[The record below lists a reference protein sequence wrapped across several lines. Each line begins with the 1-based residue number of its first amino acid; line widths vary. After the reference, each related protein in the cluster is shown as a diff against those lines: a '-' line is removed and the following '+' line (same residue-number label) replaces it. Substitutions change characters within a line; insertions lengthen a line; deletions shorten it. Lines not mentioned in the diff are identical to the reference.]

1 LEEADLRPHKSRYW
15 LTSPDKQ
22 EDPQA
27 YGQVVQALCSTY
39 LEAPALQQQ
48 GTHVISTDEKTG
60 MQATERKYPTLP
72 TRPGLS
78 ERIEFEYIRHGT
90 LCLIPSFNVAT
101 GQIDVATISPTR
113 SEEDFTGH
121 VEATVATDPA
131 ARWIFVSDCLNTHV
145 SESLVRLVAK
155 HCNITQDL
163 GEKGK
168 SGILKSMAT
177 RKEFLADRSHAI
189 SFQYTPRHCSWLNQ
203 VEIWF
208 GVLSRKLLK
217 RGNFVSLDDLRER
230 VEAFI
235 HYFNAVLAKPYRWT
249 YTGRPL
255 VA

>member
-1 LEEADLRPHKSRYW
+1 M
-15 LTSPDKQ
+15 
-22 EDPQA
+22 
-27 YGQVVQALCSTY
+27 QALCSTY
-39 LEAPALQQQ
+39 LEAPALEQQ

-60 MQATERKYPTLP
+60 MQALERKSPTLP
-72 TRPGLS
+72 TRPGLD

-113 SEEDFTGH
+113 SEEDFAGH
-121 VEATVATDPA
+121 VEATVATDPT

-145 SESLVRLVAK
+145 SESLVHLVAK
-155 HCNITQDL
+155 HCDITQDL

-168 SGILKSMAT
+168 SGILKSMPS

-217 RGNFVSLDDLRER
+217 RGSFVSLDDLRKR

-249 YTGRPL
+249 YTGKPL
-255 VA
+255 AA

>member
-1 LEEADLRPHKSRYW
+1 M
-15 LTSPDKQ
+15 
-22 EDPQA
+22 
-27 YGQVVQALCSTY
+27 QAL
-39 LEAPALQQQ
+39 
-48 GTHVISTDEKTG
+48 
-60 MQATERKYPTLP
+60 ERKYPTLP
-72 TRPGLS
+72 TRPGQD

-113 SEEDFTGH
+113 SEEDFAGH
-121 VEATVATDPA
+121 VEATVATDPT
-131 ARWIFVSDCLNTHV
+131 ARWIFVSDGLNTHV

-155 HCNITQDL
+155 HGNISQDL

-217 RGNFVSLDDLRER
+217 RGSFVSLDDLRQR

-235 HYFNAVLAKPYRWT
+235 HYFNAVLAKPYKWT
-249 YTGRPL
+249 YTGKPL
-255 VA
+255 AA

>member
-1 LEEADLRPHKSRYW
+1 MEEADLRPHKSRYW

>member
-1 LEEADLRPHKSRYW
+1 
-15 LTSPDKQ
+15 
-22 EDPQA
+22 
-27 YGQVVQALCSTY
+27 VQALCTTY
-39 LEAPALQQQ
+39 LEAPALEQQ

-60 MQATERKYPTLP
+60 MQALERKSPTLP
-72 TRPGLS
+72 TRPGRE
-78 ERIEFEYIRHGT
+78 ERLEFEYIRHGT

-113 SEEDFTGH
+113 SEEDFAGH
-121 VEATVATDPA
+121 VEATVATDPT

-155 HCNITQDL
+155 HGNITQDL

-189 SFQYTPRHCSWLNQ
+189 RFQYTPRHCSWLNQ

-217 RGNFVSLDDLRER
+217 RGSFVSLDDLRQR

-235 HYFNAVLAKPYRWT
+235 HYFNAVLAKPYKWT
-249 YTGRPL
+249 YTGKPL
-255 VA
+255 AA

>member
-113 SEEDFTGH
+113 SEADFTGH

>member
-1 LEEADLRPHKSRYW
+1 M
-15 LTSPDKQ
+15 
-22 EDPQA
+22 
-27 YGQVVQALCSTY
+27 QALCSTY

-72 TRPGLS
+72 TRPGLD
-78 ERIEFEYIRHGT
+78 ERLEFEYIRHGT

-113 SEEDFTGH
+113 SEEDFAGH

-145 SESLVRLVAK
+145 SESLVHLVAK
-155 HCNITQDL
+155 HCNVTQDL

-189 SFQYTPRHCSWLNQ
+189 SFQLGGAIKSSSSRRSNPPRPRQCDEGGSGRASPPRGSIAVSSTPTSTSTGPDWR
-203 VEIWF
+203 
-208 GVLSRKLLK
+208 
-217 RGNFVSLDDLRER
+217 SLPL
-230 VEAFI
+230 
-235 HYFNAVLAKPYRWT
+235 
-249 YTGRPL
+249 L
-255 VA
+255 VAR

>member
-1 LEEADLRPHKSRYW
+1 
-15 LTSPDKQ
+15 
-22 EDPQA
+22 
-27 YGQVVQALCSTY
+27 
-39 LEAPALQQQ
+39 
-48 GTHVISTDEKTG
+48 

-72 TRPGLS
+72 TRPGQD

-101 GQIDVATISPTR
+101 GQIDVATIGPTR
-113 SEEDFTGH
+113 SEEDFASH
-121 VEATVATDPA
+121 IEATVATDPT

-145 SESLVRLVAK
+145 SESLVRLVVK

-217 RGNFVSLDDLRER
+217 RGSFVSRDDLRMR

>member
-1 LEEADLRPHKSRYW
+1 
-15 LTSPDKQ
+15 
-22 EDPQA
+22 
-27 YGQVVQALCSTY
+27 VQALCSTY
-39 LEAPALQQQ
+39 LEAPALEQK

-60 MQATERKYPTLP
+60 MQALERKYPTLP
-72 TRPGLS
+72 TRPGLG

-121 VEATVATDPA
+121 VEATVATDPT

-145 SESLVRLVAK
+145 SESLVHLVAK
-155 HCNITQDL
+155 HCNITQDF

-217 RGNFVSLDDLRER
+217 RGSFVSVDDLRQR

-235 HYFNAVLAKPYRWT
+235 HYFNAVLAKPYKWT
-249 YTGRPL
+249 YTGKPL
-255 VA
+255 AA